1 MPDPVW
7 TGAARAD
14 LLAILDHV
22 ASDNPDAAL
31 SLVEDIEERTRALS
45 DHPRMGRQGRVSGT
59 RELVVHANYVVVY
72 TDRAEGPTVLRV
84 LHAARLWP

>member
-7 TGAARAD
+7 SAAARAD
-14 LLAILDHV
+14 LLAILDHI
-22 ASDNPDAAL
+22 ATDNPDAAL
-31 SLVEDIEERTRALS
+31 ALVDDIEERTRALS
-45 DHPRMGRQGRVSGT
+45 DHPRMGRLGRVEGT

-72 TDRAEGPTVLRV
+72 AERTDGPTVLRV